1 MELRRKDTTMTRQLA
16 RVRDLAEV
24 PDLVPVLVGWYRTEW
39 EPYYGPS
46 GPGDA
51 ARDLAAAADG
61 TDRLPICLVAL
72 GPGGAPLGTVSLKL
86 ESLPSHR
93 HLSPWIAAL
102 LVEPGMRGRGVG
114 TALIEAAEAQAS
126 RLGFECLYLA
136 SSRMRT
142 YLEGRGYERIDEAE
156 TLRERTPVYRLRLPG
171 TATPDVTS
179 EAS

>member
-1 MELRRKDTTMTRQLA
+1 MELGGRSATMTRQIA

-24 PDLVPVLVGWYRTEW
+24 PDLLPVLVEWYQTEW

-72 GPGGAPLGTVSLKL
+72 DAGGAPLGTVSLKG

-156 TLRERTPVYRLRLPG
+156 TLREITPVYSLRLPG
-171 TATPDVTS
+171 PTRPRVANEDS
-179 EAS
+179 